1 MIRPSFLFSLLPF
14 LFLLNSANSKDF
26 SERENFNK
34 ILNSFYKKDIHKCT
48 YINKSWSIGFESQP
62 YGLVTNGA
70 AFKNILVFKHKNI
83 IGTLWSNIGEISLER
98 GVRKYQLWKKISQ
111 DEYELIE
118 SDYLSDKNSSDIDTK
133 STNTEFKSYFDKQ
146 TLKISVKS
154 WITDFYS
161 CKKIN
166 SSNFARKKLIDIF
179 VNQDVY
185 VKKDFFYREKNPS
198 IFANKIELITD

>member
-1 MIRPSFLFSLLPF
+1 M
-14 LFLLNSANSKDF
+14 
-26 SERENFNK
+26 
-34 ILNSFYKKDIHKCT
+34 
-48 YINKSWSIGFESQP
+48 
-62 YGLVTNGA
+62 NGA

-98 GVRKYQLWKKISQ
+98 GVRKYQLWKKTNQ

-118 SDYLSDKNSSDIDTK
+118 SDYLSDKNSSDVDTK
-133 STNTEFKSYFDKQ
+133 LTNTEFKSYFDKQ

-166 SSNFARKKLIDIF
+166 SSNFARRKLIDIF

-198 IFANKIELITD
+198 SFANKIELIKE